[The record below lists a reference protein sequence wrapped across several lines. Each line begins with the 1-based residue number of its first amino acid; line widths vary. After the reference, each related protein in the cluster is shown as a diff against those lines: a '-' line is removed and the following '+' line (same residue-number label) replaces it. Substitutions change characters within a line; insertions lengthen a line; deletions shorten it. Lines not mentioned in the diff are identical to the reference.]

1 MTQVEVWEVLLESE
15 VHLDSCCTESN
26 AENSVHDRD
35 RADELSVVLEWVL
48 RPARLRREKQI

>member
-15 VHLDSCCTESN
+15 VHLDSCCAESN

-35 RADELSVVLEWVL
+35 RADELSVILEWVL
-48 RPARLRREKQI
+48 RPARLRREEQI